1 MSGKV
6 PDPVEI
12 LGLSAESSPSQVSNG
27 AEPLFETIL
36 DELCPT
42 DRLPDKSQTLQLF
55 GYTGE
60 PNDVPVLKAFL
71 LSTLQAHRILA
82 QRHSCTILSPDQ
94 RMTDTLFRI
103 LKILDVSAP
112 ITPDCNLLELVTTLN
127 HAKTKLENLVQSRQ
141 VKRPRPI
148 LAEEDRDTL
157 LKDPHRKTLVENI
170 LQALQKEHLT
180 RVGMLLTR
188 LRVTIQSFSRS
199 SHAQADP
206 PTFHKLSQ
214 NSLQLQAQWRDP
226 NPITM
231 YRVLTAPHFVIHDAM
246 GRRHS
251 SNEISSASGHV
262 KDFVMGAV
270 PDRGGRLTAGGEIQ
284 MPDFKNRENKNSNLT
299 KTSPGSRPRKQRRS

>member
-12 LGLSAESSPSQVSNG
+12 LGLSTQCTPSQISDS

-36 DELCPT
+36 DELCPS
-42 DRLPDKSQTLQLF
+42 DRLQDKSQTLQLF

-60 PNDVPVLKAFL
+60 PNDVPTLRAFL

-82 QRHSCTILSPDQ
+82 QHHSYSILSPDQ

-103 LKILDVSAP
+103 LKILDVSP
-112 ITPDCNLLELVTTLN
+112 SKTPNSNLSELVATLN
-127 HAKTKLENLVQSRQ
+127 HAKTKLEDLVQSRQ
-141 VKRPRPI
+141 VELPRPI
-148 LAEEDRDTL
+148 LSEEDRGTL
-157 LKDPHRKTLVENI
+157 LKDAHRKSLVENI
-170 LQALQKEHLT
+170 LQALQKEHRT

-188 LRVTIQSFSRS
+188 LRVTTQSFSRS
-199 SHAQADP
+199 GHAQADP

-231 YRVLTAPHFVIHDAM
+231 YQVLTAPHFVIQDAM

-251 SNEISSASGHV
+251 SVKSLSASSHV

-270 PDRGGRLTAGGEIQ
+270 PDRGGRLTASGEIQ
-284 MPDFKNRENKNSNLT
+284 MPDFKKRENKNSNST
-299 KTSPGSRPRKQRRS
+299 KPSSGSRPRKQRRS